1 MTNPP
6 IIIADPLLI
15 DAEKSLYSALV
26 PANPTKEDEIV
37 GAIALSTYWRSKQT
51 HAEKHLQEY
60 GTPIDA
66 PALRVQLSALKD
78 TNECKR
84 LISSSRRSLQEYLES
99 TDNAELVH
107 KIEKIVKENT
117 KPWKALFVNLGSSI
131 IYSVLVF
138 IIFLCFIPR
147 ERTESAWRVWIGQEV
162 ITKPVS
168 DSSK

>member
-1 MTNPP
+1 MINPP

-117 KPWKALFVNLGSSI
+117 QRRTALYMNLISTF
-131 IYSVLVF
+131 IYSLIVLAVLSSHYSDNF
-138 IIFLCFIPR
+138 KDAFKVL
-147 ERTESAWRVWIGQEV
+147 IGKANIANPENCQA
-162 ITKPVS
+162 K
-168 DSSK
+168 